1 MNDKENVAYIYTLEY
16 YSAIKKERN
25 LAFTTGMQL
34 EGMILSEIRQTKKD
48 KYCMTSLICEVFKKK
63 LIS

>member
-16 YSAIKKERN
+16 YSANQKERN